1 MFTLFAVLRK
11 MTTDNSSRSKTH
23 GGAIRVSGL
32 SGRRI
37 VLRTV
42 GLLAV
47 LLLPVPMSSA
57 LAQDESR
64 NFRRALRLYLSD
76 KAKDRKAGEAALRK
90 MSQAALGQ
98 LKSWIAKA
106 EKNLARVS
114 RLTAQL
120 DPESAPE
127 SDRQLRDFFLGKLEE
142 GWDRLH
148 DGNPVE
154 ARRIVEA
161 LLTFDGRSPRVFDY
175 HRLLRATERRSLRDR
190 VLEPSV
196 RFTER
201 VYEIGEEPIAIFRL
215 RNRLEEQLVIGAQR
229 GILGSLTI
237 IIDRSPIQG
246 SVHQDV
252 TRSPIRTFQGVE
264 RLVLPG
270 KGEKE
275 IRIPIPL
282 EESLSTSG
290 LVLRVR
296 IEGRFRPSRWEVEGK
311 SVNLALPIPLAE
323 CWIVPVAQRRLVLSP
338 LRKFEVALI
347 LRDIDTFFTAGQL
360 AVWAAEEDE
369 ELKER
374 LVKLLVGSLP
384 QLDDYGFAIARRF
397 LRQLSGL
404 SGPELAK
411 ADRAFWKEWYE
422 KERERSKAKGDAEKT
437 PDETPAPRVG
447 NEAPD
452 R

>member
-1 MFTLFAVLRK
+1 
-11 MTTDNSSRSKTH
+11 
-23 GGAIRVSGL
+23 
-32 SGRRI
+32 
-37 VLRTV
+37 
-42 GLLAV
+42 
-47 LLLPVPMSSA
+47 MSSGPNKVRQQKQNA
-57 LAQDESR
+57 ETPLAQVIFHVVTEYQEKVHVSEKVHP
-64 NFRRALRLYLSD
+64 AGM
-76 KAKDRKAGEAALRK
+76 KEKAGQEREASLAGPGIRY
-90 MSQAALGQ
+90 QTPGVDHFGRGTHAHPHQ
-98 LKSWIAKA
+98 ENQNAK
-106 EKNLARVS
+106 RC
-114 RLTAQL
+114 
-120 DPESAPE
+120 D
-127 SDRQLRDFFLGKLEE
+127 
-142 GWDRLH
+142 
-148 DGNPVE
+148 
-154 ARRIVEA
+154 
-161 LLTFDGRSPRVFDY
+161 SP
-175 HRLLRATERRSLRDR
+175 
-190 VLEPSV
+190 
-196 RFTER
+196 
-201 VYEIGEEPIAIFRL
+201 GIAIFRL

-323 CWIVPVAQRRLVLSP
+323 CWIVPVAQRRLALSP